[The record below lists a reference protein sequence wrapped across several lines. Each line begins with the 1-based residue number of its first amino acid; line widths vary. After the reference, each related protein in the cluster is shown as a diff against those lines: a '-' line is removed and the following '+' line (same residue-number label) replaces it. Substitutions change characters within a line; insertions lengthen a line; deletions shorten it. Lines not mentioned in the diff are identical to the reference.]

1 MAGSICI
8 YATRFLWIR
17 QQADLLI
24 LPETRIM
31 FIQQLYTGCLS
42 EAAYFIESEGEAAVI
57 DPLRDVEH
65 YLQLASE
72 RNATIRYIFETHFHA
87 DFVSGHLDLAAKT
100 GAPIVYGPRTETA
113 FPIHLARDGE
123 RFRIG
128 KLELEAIHTP
138 GHTIESTCYLLRDHH
153 RLPRC
158 LFTGDTLFVGDV
170 GRPDLFGGSMTSAGM
185 ASMLFD
191 SLEKIKKLP
200 DEVIIYPA
208 HGAGSSCGKN
218 IGSETS
224 STIGEQKRTNYAL
237 LAPSREAFILQVIEG
252 LSTPPQYF
260 PLNASI
266 NKEGYAGLD
275 EVMERSLR
283 PLGVDAFRGLVLEG
297 AFILDTRNADE
308 FAEGFIPKSLQIGL
322 KGRFAEWAGILVPF
336 DKPLVLVVDP
346 GMESEAITRLARVG
360 FDRVSGYLEGG
371 IGAWKAAGQKTDM
384 VVTVEPEELAL
395 DLPFDPG
402 LLVLDV
408 RRHPE
413 FVEGHVRGAMNRD
426 LNGLGGPATDLKNLE
441 HRNIYVHCESGY
453 RSMIACSILKK
464 AGIQN
469 LRNVN
474 GGYQRLKLLST
485 MPIITET
492 SVLN

>member
-1 MAGSICI
+1 
-8 YATRFLWIR
+8 
-17 QQADLLI
+17 
-24 LPETRIM
+24 
-31 FIQQLYTGCLS
+31 
-42 EAAYFIESEGEAAVI
+42 
-57 DPLRDVEH
+57 
-65 YLQLASE
+65 
-72 RNATIRYIFETHFHA
+72 
-87 DFVSGHLDLAAKT
+87 
-100 GAPIVYGPRTETA
+100 
-113 FPIHLARDGE
+113 
-123 RFRIG
+123 IG

-138 GHTIESTCYLLRDHH
+138 GHTIESTCYLLRDENQI
-153 RLPRC
+153 PRC

-170 GRPDLFGGSMTSAGM
+170 GRPDLFSGSMSSTEM
-185 ASMLFD
+185 ASMLYD

-224 STIGEQKRTNYAL
+224 STIGAQKRTNYAL
-237 LAPSREAFILQVIEG
+237 LAQSRDHFIRQVIEG
-252 LSTPPQYF
+252 LSAPPEYF

-266 NKEGYAGLD
+266 NKGGYTGLD
-275 EVMERSLR
+275 EVMGRSLR
-283 PLGVDAFRGLVLEG
+283 PLSVTDFSALVREG
-297 AFILDTRNADE
+297 AFILDTRKAED

-322 KGRFAEWAGILVPF
+322 NGRFAEWAAILVPF
-336 DKPLVLVVDP
+336 DRPLVLVVEP
-346 GMESEAITRLARVG
+346 GMEAEVVTRLARVG
-360 FDRVSGYLEGG
+360 FDQVSGYLEGG

-384 VVTVEPEELAL
+384 VVTVDGEELAL

-408 RRHPE
+408 RRQVE
-413 FVEGHVRGAMNRD
+413 YAEGHVRGAMNLD
-426 LNGLGGPATDLKNLE
+426 LNEMTRQGPDLKSLA

-464 AGIQN
+464 AGLQN

-474 GGYQRLKLLST
+474 GGFSQLKLLTTIPKVTVS
-485 MPIITET
+485 